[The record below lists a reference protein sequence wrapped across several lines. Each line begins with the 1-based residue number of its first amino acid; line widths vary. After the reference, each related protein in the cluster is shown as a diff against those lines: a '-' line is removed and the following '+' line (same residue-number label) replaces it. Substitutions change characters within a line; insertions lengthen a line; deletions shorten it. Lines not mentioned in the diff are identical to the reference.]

1 MVVVMVVVGWL
12 LLCRHRKVAS
22 SSSNTYTLPA
32 APTVQQLVV
41 PRWTDLG
48 LPKPRDQPPRERRQR
63 TSEQRREA
71 CLGAVLC
78 VALGGRPPFWIG
90 MEMEACRRV
99 VPVPGTSKWRTKK
112 KRKRSQPFTTTF
124 ATTTARPTGEGLVFV
139 CSGG

>member
-1 MVVVMVVVGWL
+1 MVVVVVVVGWL

-41 PRWTDLG
+41 ARWSDLG
-48 LPKPRDQPPRERRQR
+48 LPKPRDQPPREGRQR

-90 MEMEACRRV
+90 MEACRRV
-99 VPVPGTSKWRTKK
+99 VCLATSKWRTKK